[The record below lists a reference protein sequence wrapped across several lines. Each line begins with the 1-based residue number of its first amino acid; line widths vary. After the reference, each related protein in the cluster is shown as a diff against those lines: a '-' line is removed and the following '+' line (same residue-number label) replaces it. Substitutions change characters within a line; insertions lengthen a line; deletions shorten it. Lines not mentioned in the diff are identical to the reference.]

1 MFPVYPHAVAGEE
14 KIKTGYR
21 HQPRRGTH
29 CAPAC
34 HFYETFC
41 LWADASI
48 GPCAGSY
55 PQGKSK
61 FLINLLHHPP
71 QGFGTVK
78 TVPYR
83 ALIIRAIP
91 HNSKCRYGERG
102 AADAKPKAQIIP
114 DAAKV
119 SAASGGNSEPKQGQW
134 SQSARGF
141 CPRRTMR
148 VPQPD
153 IIEHFGNADAMP
165 QPPERCLS
173 RQAGI
178 VRCCLYSL

>member
-21 HQPRRGTH
+21 HQPRRGAH

-34 HFYETFC
+34 HFYEMFC

-55 PQGKSK
+55 PQGTSK

-83 ALIIRAIP
+83 VFYNAWQAL
-91 HNSKCRYGERG
+91 KCAVGRG
-102 AADAKPKAQIIP
+102 AL
-114 DAAKV
+114 
-119 SAASGGNSEPKQGQW
+119 
-134 SQSARGF
+134 
-141 CPRRTMR
+141 TT
-148 VPQPD
+148 PQPCPAVHYKICD
-153 IIEHFGNADAMP
+153 NPHTGPCRIFCIIIHHKLPHGHPLQNTKN
-165 QPPERCLS
+165 PPHARL
-173 RQAGI
+173 
-178 VRCCLYSL
+178 